1 MLLQSDVQQRF
12 VHVLPCVLLG
22 HTKLICCH
30 ICVSCLLRDM
40 ACQASCECLPVCVST
55 GSVWQAKERL
65 VKECDSGAT
74 YRGHHP
80 KDPRGALYNSTLHAE
95 ADMLFT
101 QGHWGLVA
109 CVFNSPP
116 PASSPFFLEISSDL
130 KTNLAKKTNKWDKY
144 KHSWTLTGVQ
154 IKERRRRVS
163 FFFSEE
169 MGLRSKWTNERGFQI
184 GTGVRWRACVEPR
197 VRVSAV
203 CSDQT
208 HWCVIGSLLSRWPL
222 RLNVC
227 RGGGQEEVA
236 LMIMRYRWHTH
247 THTGNTLCKWH
258 KCVESFTVYVCVRA
272 HFHTNARL
280 SLPLLSCL

>member
-1 MLLQSDVQQRF
+1 MCDRRRSGSWKNVTAELHTEATTPRTPGVRYTIAHYTRRQICYLQKGTEVLS
-12 VHVLPCVLLG
+12 HV
-22 HTKLICCH
+22 
-30 ICVSCLLRDM
+30 S
-40 ACQASCECLPVCVST
+40 ST
-55 GSVWQAKERL
+55 A
-65 VKECDSGAT
+65 
-74 YRGHHP
+74 
-80 KDPRGALYNSTLHAE
+80 
-95 ADMLFT
+95 
-101 QGHWGLVA
+101 
-109 CVFNSPP
+109 PP

-144 KHSWTLTGVQ
+144 IHSWTLTGVQ

-247 THTGNTLCKWH
+247 THTQEILCVNGTSVWKVSLCM
-258 KCVESFTVYVCVRA
+258 CVCACS
-272 HFHTNARL
+272 L
-280 SLPLLSCL
+280 SHQRPA